1 MDEILLQRKAY
12 EIRRKT
18 LSMIYSGGA
27 GHTGGD
33 MSAADILTVLF
44 YQVMRCDASR
54 PDWPERDRYVQS
66 KGHCVEVYLAI
77 LGDMGFFP
85 EEELKTYGMFGS
97 RFIGHP
103 SRKIPGIEIC
113 TGALGHGLSAGVGMA
128 LGARMDEL
136 PTHVYVLMGDGE
148 LAEGSIWEAA
158 MAAGHYC
165 LGNLTAIVDRNHLQ
179 ITGNT
184 EDVMRLEPLKQKWE
198 AFGFHVIEIDGHDI
212 ATIRNALLHREAKK
226 PVLVL
231 AHTVKGKGISYME
244 NNVKWHHG
252 VPNAAQFATAMEELE
267 ART

>member
-1 MDEILLQRKAY
+1 MDDAALQRKAY

-18 LSMIYSGGA
+18 LSMIYTGGA
-27 GHTGGD
+27 GHVGGD

-44 YQVMRCDASR
+44 YHVMRCDASR

-66 KGHCVEVYLAI
+66 KGHCVEVYLTI
-77 LGDMGFFP
+77 LADRGYFP
-85 EEELKTYGMFGS
+85 EEELKTYGVFGS

-103 SRKIPGIEIC
+103 TRKIPGIEIC

-128 LGARMDEL
+128 LGARMNEI
-136 PTHVYVLMGDGE
+136 PTHVYVLTGDGE

-158 MAAGHYC
+158 MAANNYR
-165 LGNLTAIVDRNHLQ
+165 LENLTAIVDRNHLQ
-179 ITGNT
+179 ISGDT

-198 AFGFHVIEIDGHDI
+198 AFGFHFIEIDGHDI
-212 ATIRNALLHREAKK
+212 AAIRKALLHRETGK

-244 NNVKWHHG
+244 RSAKWHHG
-252 VPNAAQFATAMEELE
+252 VPDAVQFAAAMKELE
-267 ART
+267 AKT